1 MKTAISIPD
10 EVFKKAERISKRLG
24 VSRSEL
30 FTRAMQEYLGV
41 QRDTAVTDSYNEAF
55 DDAGTD
61 DMTQFRRRAA
71 KNLLSSVKW
80 SDE

>member
-10 EVFKKAERISKRLG
+10 EVFKQAERAAKRLG

-30 FTRAMQEYLGV
+30 FTRAVQEYLGV
-41 QRDTAVTDSYNEAF
+41 QRDVAVTASYNEAF
-55 DDAGTD
+55 ADAGPD
-61 DMTQFRRRAA
+61 DLIEFRRRAA
-71 KNLLSSVKW
+71 KKLLSSVEW